1 MSYPHMSFSEMAD
14 RQAFQSFEEAPDTLL
29 GEDSS
34 DFEEKEKEPGII

>member
-1 MSYPHMSFSEMAD
+1 MSYPHISISEMVD
-14 RQAFQSFEEAPDTLL
+14 RNFFQSYEEAPDTLL